1 MANPKRKTSKA
12 KQRRR
17 RSSWMS
23 SGDVSLVRCPQC
35 KKLIKPHTLCQYCG
49 FYKDKKV
56 ITTKE
61 EIREAKRAKENG

>member
-17 RSSWMS
+17 RAQWMA
-23 SGDVSLVRCPQC
+23 SGDVTLVRCPQC
-35 KKLIKPHTLCQYCG
+35 RRLIAPHTVCPHCG

-56 ITTKE
+56 LTPRS
-61 EIREAKRAKENG
+61 EIKEAKRKKA

>member
-17 RSSWMS
+17 RASWMRS
-23 SGDVSLVRCPQC
+23 IDVPLVPCPQC
-35 KKLIKPHTLCQYCG
+35 RRLISPHTVCPACG

-56 ITTKE
+56 IQTRSEIKETK
-61 EIREAKRAKENG
+61 RKK

>member
-17 RSSWMS
+17 RAQWMRS
-23 SGDVSLVRCPQC
+23 AGVSLVPCPQC
-35 KKLIKPHTLCQYCG
+35 RRLILPHTVCKYCG

-56 ITTKE
+56 IRTRSEIKE
-61 EIREAKRAKENG
+61 SKRKK